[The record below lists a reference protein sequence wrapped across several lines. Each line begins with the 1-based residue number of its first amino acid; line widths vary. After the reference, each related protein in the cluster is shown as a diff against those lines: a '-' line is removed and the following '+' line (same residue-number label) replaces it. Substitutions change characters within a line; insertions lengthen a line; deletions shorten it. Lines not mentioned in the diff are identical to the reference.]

1 MKTSTLFVLS
11 TAALSLALI
20 TGCAGGGAGSASASN
35 EAAPGVG
42 EGKQH
47 TVSAAEE
54 STAHGSTPLSG
65 SYTKLWINGM
75 GCPQCVSNI
84 DLQLERQ
91 LDASDLRVDLE
102 SGIVYANFAKTRPSP
117 DQIAKA
123 TEDAGLT
130 LAKIESASTPF
141 AR

>member
-1 MKTSTLFVLS
+1 MKTSTMFVLAS
-11 TAALSLALI
+11 AALPLALLS
-20 TGCAGGGAGSASASN
+20 GCAGGGTRSTAATN
-35 EAAPGVG
+35 EAAPQVG

-47 TVSAAEE
+47 SVSEAELA
-54 STAHGSTPLSG
+54 TTRGSSPVAG
-65 SYTKLWINGM
+65 AYTKLWINGM

-91 LDASDLRVDLE
+91 LDAADLRVDLE

-130 LAKIESASTPF
+130 LAKIESAATPF
-141 AR
+141 SR